1 MFQHVLTVALNYIE
15 IVSHAERD
23 PNIKPSINK
32 YNWKEINY
40 PLKIDDSKTFEKDN
54 LAISLNILYIKE
66 KEMNLAY
73 ISKHNSASEKQIIL
87 LMIPN
92 EEKEECIILQ

>member
-32 YNWKEINY
+32 YNWK
-40 PLKIDDSKTFEKDN
+40 
-54 LAISLNILYIKE
+54 
-66 KEMNLAY
+66 
-73 ISKHNSASEKQIIL
+73 
-87 LMIPN
+87 
-92 EEKEECIILQ
+92 